1 VFEDKTYKRC
11 TCKGPMTHK
20 KGPRKG
26 QPVLNDDGT
35 PKIGYLETAC
45 PLLKKRDHGSWYY
58 SFELPPGPGG
68 KRRHPKKGGFRT
80 QAKAAEACEKAW
92 NLAQGGVQIDSK
104 ETIEQYLRRWFDKRV
119 DLKRSTR
126 KGYEDHIERVFIPA
140 LGHLKMLDLRTRH
153 IQEMFKQIWADNQ
166 THQANREACE
176 KALADERAAH
186 RAWRQSTTRPRPP
199 ELRQNWKTA
208 ETALREA
215 RAKPRHITGPG
226 TQLKM
231 INTLSA
237 ALEDAVGEK
246 LISENWA
253 KSVVLPKYI
262 RPKPLVWTDER
273 VARWRATGK
282 KPGKVM
288 VWTPEQ
294 TGAFLD
300 AVADHRLYPMFH
312 LMVFRGLR
320 RGEVAGLPW
329 SETNLTLGTVH
340 ISEQLVASAY
350 EVWEDTPKSDSGER
364 TISLDSQTHE
374 LLQLWKE
381 RQQTER
387 EEWNRAY
394 EEWRR
399 RSRQHSRD
407 DEPSVKTEKK
417 EPWRETGLVYT
428 WEDGRAYHPEYLSQ
442 VFERRIK
449 KLNLPPVRFHDLRH
463 CAATL
468 SLAAGVHMKK
478 IQALLGHSTYA
489 LTADTYTSV
498 LPQFEKAEADAP
510 VALVPRAGK
519 PQEAEPDPDVP
530 GDEPEEADTAE
541 DGSEEPDVPNDDPG
555 EMAA

>member
-20 KGPRKG
+20 AGPNKG

-35 PKIGYLETAC
+35 PKIGYLEKHC
-45 PLLKKRDHGSWYY
+45 PKLKKRDHGSWYY
-58 SFELPPGPGG
+58 SIELPPGPGG
-68 KRRHPKKGGFRT
+68 KRQTDKKGGFRT
-80 QAKAAEACEKAW
+80 QKEAADACKQAW
-92 NLAQGGVQIDSK
+92 DLAQGGIQVNSK
-104 ETIEQYLRRWFDKRV
+104 ETVEEYLRRWFAKRV

-140 LGHLKMLDLRTRH
+140 LGHLKMRDLRTRH
-153 IQEMFKQIWADNQ
+153 IQEMFKRIWADNK
-166 THQANREACE
+166 THQANREAAQQ
-176 KALADERAAH
+176 ALTIERAAH
-186 RAWRQSTTRPRPP
+186 TAWRQSTVRPRPP

-208 ETALREA
+208 QTELRAA
-215 RAKPRHITGPG
+215 RDKPHHITGPG

-231 INTLSA
+231 NNTLSA
-237 ALEDAVGEK
+237 ALADAVSEK

-253 KSVVLPKYI
+253 KSVVLPKYV

-273 VARWRATGK
+273 IARWRATGR

-294 TGAFLD
+294 TGGFLD
-300 AVADHRLYPMFH
+300 AVAEHRLYPMFH
-312 LMVFRGLR
+312 LMIFRGLR

-329 SETNLTLGTVH
+329 GETNLTNGTVH
-340 ISEQLVASAY
+340 ISEQLVASSY

-374 LLQLWKE
+374 LLGLWQQ

-394 EEWRR
+394 EEWQRH
-399 RSRQHSRD
+399 RQHHREA
-407 DEPSVKTEKK
+407 DESNDKAKKK
-417 EPWRETGLVYT
+417 EPWQETGLVFT
-428 WEDGRAYHPEYLSQ
+428 WDDGRAYHPEYLSQ
-442 VFERRIK
+442 AFERLIK
-449 KLNLPPVRFHDLRH
+449 KLDLPPVRFHDLRH

-468 SLAAGVHMKK
+468 SLAAGIHMKK
-478 IQALLGHSTYA
+478 IQALLGHSSYS

-519 PQEAEPDPDVP
+519 PQTADAAEGPEAEGDELEQPDVP
-530 GDEPEEADTAE
+530 
-541 DGSEEPDVPNDDPG
+541 SDVPRK
-555 EMAA
+555 AAA